1 MSVVEIIKKKFVLV
15 SGAAVVFVGF
25 GLAGYYSYGGDK
37 KKTQVQASLAT
48 ASFMTSRGGKK
59 TDTMYSAA
67 ASLRTKASK
76 TKASKKSRSQID
88 SKSGKGGNGEICLER
103 GEIFVVEG
111 LTSPITGP
119 ADIFNPPCGSMN
131 PEPENCTYF
140 YEPFFMQNGGSES
153 SFVFT
158 DEIGGG
164 ELCGGKT
171 DSAAARDKFS
181 FIYVGMEDG
190 ELYDAFICSSCFSY
204 GRPSPSALDGKSGTQ
219 DLSDLPLGDLKSL
232 SYNFYVDSCPSSAGS
247 CPEQFYV
254 NVYLRQNSDRPNFYD
269 CNMAFSAAGGGI
281 AGGNYTSVT
290 VTPWTQLSS
299 EPTNTGGGPGCEGMT
314 SLSEYLQMYPGA
326 VLGQGG
332 ENSARAPFQFNVGD
346 SAVSTN
352 GIYGCFDRVRIG
364 LDDEATRVY
373 NFVPEMV

>member
-67 ASLRTKASK
+67 ASLRSLR
-76 TKASKKSRSQID
+76 KKSRSQID

-204 GRPSPSALDGKSGTQ
+204 GRPSPSALVENQAHKTCLTYRWATSNRSRTI
-219 DLSDLPLGDLKSL
+219 STSIPVPLPP
-232 SYNFYVDSCPSSAGS
+232 CRTCAPSSS
-247 CPEQFYV
+247 TSTST
-254 NVYLRQNSDRPNFYD
+254 SDRIP
-269 CNMAFSAAGGGI
+269 
-281 AGGNYTSVT
+281 
-290 VTPWTQLSS
+290 L
-299 EPTNTGGGPGCEGMT
+299 EPTSTIATWPSVRRAEG
-314 SLSEYLQMYPGA
+314 
-326 VLGQGG
+326 
-332 ENSARAPFQFNVGD
+332 
-346 SAVSTN
+346 
-352 GIYGCFDRVRIG
+352 
-364 LDDEATRVY
+364 
-373 NFVPEMV
+373 